1 MKKKIIISLVLVII
15 FLVFGFFYW
24 FKYIKPG
31 TKIDLCDKFP
41 EVPGEISCQE
51 AGNIALAEY
60 SGEVYGVEKTILYTE
75 IEFIIFFSL
84 YSRCFSWVMRLVKVI
99 FFFSKAMPCAISK
112 MCFLGFSFSALK
124 YWVSSWFF
132 CSNQ

>member
-75 IEFIIFFSL
+75 IEKWKEREVWLFRIKLKEIITNQEKFP
-84 YSRCFSWVMRLVKVI
+84 KVEKVGTI
-99 FFFSKAMPCAISK
+99 EVVVDKHNKETLLIAYGPT
-112 MCFLGFSFSALK
+112 LE
-124 YWVSSWFF
+124 
-132 CSNQ
+132 